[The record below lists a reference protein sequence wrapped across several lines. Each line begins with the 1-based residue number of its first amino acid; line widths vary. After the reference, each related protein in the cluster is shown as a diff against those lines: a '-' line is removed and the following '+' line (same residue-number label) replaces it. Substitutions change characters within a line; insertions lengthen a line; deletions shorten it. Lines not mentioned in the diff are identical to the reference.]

1 MKEKTKR
8 NIIRIVGIL
17 LAALTIFS
25 AFSSVIYV
33 FAAST
38 PGTKYITVTKKITE
52 EDINWD
58 NGNPVF
64 TYDLEG
70 VNTGA
75 KFQKNIEF
83 TKSYVNQNKKADG
96 TIVASITFENLASDQ
111 YLLREQDCYGFET
124 TKVSD
129 ITNGVAYDSYW
140 TEINGE
146 YIEVKR
152 FEIEFNLNKESFG
165 TATFE
170 GIKAKH
176 VIVTKELVAADI
188 NWANGNPIF
197 IYELETPDNS
207 TKNNLR
213 FYKVIEFTKDYVDA
227 NTNANGTVSKSV
239 AFENLP
245 SDQYLLREQD
255 CIRYKTTKVYNL
267 LNGVAY
273 DSYWTEIN
281 NEYIEIERFEVEF
294 NLNKERVGKATFD
307 AIKTRWS
314 EATHTDYIINEFKA

>member
-1 MKEKTKR
+1 MKEKIKK

-38 PGTKYITVTKKITE
+38 PGTKYITVTKKIIE

-197 IYELETPDNS
+197 IYELETPDAS
-207 TKNNLR
+207 TNGIR
-213 FYKVIEFTKDYVDA
+213 EYKVIEFTKEYVEAHTEAD
-227 NTNANGTVSKSV
+227 GTVKKSIT
-239 AFENLP
+239 FENLP
-245 SDQYLLREQD
+245 SDQYFLREME
-255 CIRYKTTKVYNL
+255 CIRFKTTKVYNIK
-267 LNGVAY
+267 NGESY

-281 NEYIEIERFEVEF
+281 GEYVEIERFEVEF
-294 NLNKERVGKATFD
+294 NLNKERIGEATFNAVKTKWSD
-307 AIKTRWS
+307 AS
-314 EATHTDYIINEFKA
+314 HTDYIINEFKS